1 MIQEFSAVCWLFG
14 KELSNELKVR
24 DRHISCKRSG
34 LGQSRIVSGGLGRS
48 RTLSDD
54 SRLVSEDLVRYC
66 SPLPAGAGR
75 AHLPISQAIS
85 PYLPAGAGRAH
96 LVQLGRDADPGLDA
110 EGGKR
115 GVPPRQLERYNA
127 MTTQAV
133 AYCRPA
139 LLIGSWS
146 GDHYN
151 AMIAPFAV
159 GRMALRLGITNQRVS
174 TRLGLVLGWPHGPL
188 RRDLVPRRV

>member
-1 MIQEFSAVCWLFG
+1 MLVHHPWAHLKRRAVGDLG
-14 KELSNELKVR
+14 
-24 DRHISCKRSG
+24 RS
-34 LGQSRIVSGGLGRS
+34 RAVSGDLGRS
-48 RTLSDD
+48 RTIFGWFRKTS
-54 SRLVSEDLVRYC
+54 
-66 SPLPAGAGR
+66 SPRRCRSGSSPHISSR

-85 PYLPAGAGRAH
+85 PHLPAGAGRAH

-127 MTTQAV
+127 MMTQAV
-133 AYCRPA
+133 VHCRPA

-159 GRMALRLGITNQRVS
+159 GRMALRLGIANQHVS

>member
-24 DRHISCKRSG
+24 DSAHLKRRAA
-34 LGQSRIVSGGLGRS
+34 LGDLGRS
-48 RTLSDD
+48 RTILGWLRKTSSATAVLSQQAPVG
-54 SRLVSEDLVRYC
+54 LT
-66 SPLPAGAGR
+66 P
-75 AHLPISQAIS
+75 HISS
-85 PYLPAGAGRAH
+85 YLPAGAGRAH

-146 GDHYN
+146 GDRYN

-159 GRMALRLGITNQRVS
+159 GRMVLRLGIANQYVS

>member
-54 SRLVSEDLVRYC
+54 FRLVSEHLVRYC
-66 SPLPAGAGR
+66 SPLPAGAD
-75 AHLPISQAIS
+75 
-85 PYLPAGAGRAH
+85 RAH

-115 GVPPRQLERYNA
+115 GVPPRQLERYHA
-127 MTTQAV
+127 MMTQAV

-146 GDHYN
+146 GDRYN

-159 GRMALRLGITNQRVS
+159 GRMALRLGITNQYES